1 MGYMKKMWLE
11 MLLEPS
17 SPDEPSQHAMLEK
30 AVDSAIA
37 DLEKSQAKGIF
48 NEHRKVLA
56 WSALRTL
63 KQARSMK
70 HPTNHHGDGMLFNQ
84 GEVK

>member
-17 SPDEPSQHAMLEK
+17 PPDEPSEYAMLEK

-37 DLEKSQAKGIF
+37 DLEKAQVKGIF
-48 NEHRKVLA
+48 NQHRQVLA

-63 KQARSMK
+63 KQARSSK
-70 HPTNHHGDGMLFNQ
+70 QSTNHHGDGMLFNQ
-84 GEVK
+84 GEAK

>member
-17 SPDEPSQHAMLEK
+17 SPDEPTPYAMLEK

-37 DLEKSQAKGIF
+37 DLEKSQARGVY
-48 NEHRKVLA
+48 NQHRQVLA

-70 HPTNHHGDGMLFNQ
+70 HPTNHHGDGMLLNQ